1 MKKIQLKRFNDL
13 LSNIKDK
20 KIAIVGDLMVDRYF
34 WGSVSRISPE
44 APVPVVDIDREF
56 SQLGGASNVGN
67 NIKSLGGKPFLIGVI
82 GNDNTGSQLLELLK
96 ENQFSDDGI
105 VVDDARATT
114 IKTRI
119 IADNQHIVRTDR
131 EHRNEIPKSI
141 EKKVIKVIEY
151 ILSDCEGVIIEDYNK
166 GLLKKRVIHKTI
178 ALANQYKIPVAID
191 PKFNNFFEYK
201 NSTIFKPNQ
210 REAEQN
216 LGVRITSDEVLF
228 DAGKKLLERLD
239 CENVLITRGEKGM
252 ALFKK
257 SGECIQVPTR
267 AREVHDVSGAGDTV
281 IATLTSVLVAGG
293 DIEEAATIANYAAG
307 VVCSEVGVVPIDLN
321 KLKEAFKRN
330 NG

>member
-1 MKKIQLKRFNDL
+1 MKKIQLKRFEEL

-56 SQLGGASNVGN
+56 SQLGGASNVAN
-67 NIKSLGGKPFLIGVI
+67 NIKSLGGKPLLVGVI
-82 GNDNTGSQLLELLK
+82 GNDNTASQLVELLR

-105 VVDDARATT
+105 VVDDARPTT

-131 EHRNEIPKSI
+131 ECRSEIPKSI
-141 EKKVIKVIEY
+141 EKRVIKVIEY

-166 GLLKKRVIHKTI
+166 GLLKKRIIHKTI
-178 ALANQYKIPVAID
+178 ALANQYKIPVTID

-210 REAEQN
+210 REAEQK
-216 LGVRITSDEVLF
+216 LGVRITSDKALF
-228 DAGKKLLERLD
+228 AAGKKLLERLD

-307 VVCSEVGVVPIDLN
+307 VVCSEVGVVSIDLN

>member
-67 NIKSLGGKPFLIGVI
+67 NIKSLGGKPLLIGVI

-166 GLLKKRVIHKTI
+166 GLLKKGIIHKTI

-201 NSTIFKPNQ
+201 NSTVFKPNQ

-228 DAGKKLLERLD
+228 DAGKKLLERLE